1 MMRPT
6 KHGDDER
13 RGGQDSRDLGSP
25 RRSANRR
32 PRAEA
37 DALNGDPNFM
47 TSLARGVAVIV
58 AFSAQR
64 RTQTTS
70 QISRKT
76 GISRAAVRRC
86 LYTLEKL
93 GYVREDGGR
102 YSLQPQILRLG
113 HAYLAA
119 GFATKAQPY
128 LDRVTAATHESC
140 SICVLDSDEIVYLAR
155 SSASRIMSINLLV
168 GSRLPAYCT
177 SMGRVLLANQPA
189 PQLEAYLTRVK
200 LVSLTPKTVTSVSAL
215 RRILATVRAQD
226 FSLVDQELEI
236 GLRSI
241 AVPVRDITGNVV
253 ASMNVGA
260 QAALLSAQQMK
271 EVVLPH
277 LLSAAQELSSLLK
290 P

>member
-1 MMRPT
+1 MVRLT
-6 KHGDDER
+6 KSGDRER
-13 RGGQDSRDLGSP
+13 RETPSSHAPRPP
-25 RRSANRR
+25 RRNADRR
-32 PRAEA
+32 PSVTA
-37 DALNGDPNFM
+37 DVVNGDPNFM
-47 TSLARGVAVIV
+47 TSLARGIAVIV
-58 AFSAQR
+58 AFSARR

-70 QISRKT
+70 QISKKT

-93 GYVREDGGR
+93 GYVHEDGGR

-128 LDRVTAATHESC
+128 LDRVNAATHESC
-140 SICVLDSDEIVYLAR
+140 SLSVLDGDEIVYLAR

-177 SMGRVLLANQPA
+177 SMGRVLLANLAP

-200 LVSLTPKTVTSVSAL
+200 LVPLTPKTVTSLSDL
-215 RRILATVRAQD
+215 RKILDTIRAQD

-241 AVPVRDITGNVV
+241 AVPVRDTTGNVV

-271 EVVLPH
+271 EIVLPH
-277 LLSAAQELSSLLK
+277 LFSAAQELGALLK